1 MDKLIVEAEK
11 FTTSL
16 LNEKLD
22 TSFLYHNLTHTQRVV
37 EKAKELAEQSG
48 LNDSEK
54 NILILAT
61 WLHDTGYTKNIKSLN
76 RLIQM
81 AILNFQKPDKIVLQ
95 KTTEFEA
102 QFEFRPL
109 EPGFG
114 LTIGNALRRVL
125 LSSLEGYAIVG
136 IKVEGAEHEFAT
148 LKGITEDVTE
158 IILNLKQVRFK
169 KIVDNDVASE
179 KITLSIKNKTE
190 FTAGMIGEATHA
202 FEVMN
207 PELLICVMDSTAK
220 LDIEITISK
229 GRGYVPAEDNKV
241 KDSVFGLIP
250 IDSIHTPIKNVK
262 YHIENTRVEQ
272 RTDFEKLIMDVNTDG
287 TIHPEEAVK
296 QASRIL
302 IQHLMIITDEN
313 ITFDNKEEKK
323 EDMVDEQTLQLRKI
337 LKTPL
342 EDLDLSVR
350 AFNCLK
356 AAKINSLS
364 ELVQYEQEDLM
375 KFRNFGQKSLS
386 EIEQVLI
393 ERGLGFGMDLSKL
406 GLDKEDY

>member
-1 MDKLIVEAEK
+1 
-11 FTTSL
+11 
-16 LNEKLD
+16 
-22 TSFLYHNLTHTQRVV
+22 
-37 EKAKELAEQSG
+37 
-48 LNDSEK
+48 
-54 NILILAT
+54 
-61 WLHDTGYTKNIKSLN
+61 
-76 RLIQM
+76 M
-81 AILNFQKPDKIVLQ
+81 AILNFQKPDKIILQ
-95 KTTEFEA
+95 KATDFEA

-114 LTIGNALRRVL
+114 VTIGNALRRVL

-136 IKVEGAEHEFAT
+136 VKIEGADHEFAT
-148 LKGITEDVTE
+148 LKGVTEDVVE

-169 KIVDNDVASE
+169 KKVDHEINQE
-179 KITLSIKNKTE
+179 KIVLSLKNRTE
-190 FTAGMIGEATHA
+190 FTAGTIGEATST

-207 PELLICVMDSTAK
+207 PGLLICTMDSSAK
-220 LDIEITISK
+220 LDIEITIGK
-229 GRGYVPAEDNKV
+229 GRGYVPAEDNKP
-241 KDSVFGLIP
+241 KDAPFGYIP
-250 IDSIHTPIKNVK
+250 TDSIFTPIKNVK
-262 YHIENTRVEQ
+262 YSIENTRVEQ
-272 RTDFEKLIMDVNTDG
+272 RTDFEKLIMEVSTDG

-323 EDMVDEQTLQLRKI
+323 EDLVDEQTLQLRKI

-364 ELVQYEQEDLM
+364 ELVTYEQEDLM
-375 KFRNFGQKSLS
+375 KFRNFGQKSLA
-386 EIEQVLI
+386 EIEQVLG
-393 ERGLGFGMDLSKL
+393 ERGLHFGMDLAKL
-406 GLDKEDY
+406 KVDDLD

>member
-1 MDKLIVEAEK
+1 
-11 FTTSL
+11 
-16 LNEKLD
+16 
-22 TSFLYHNLTHTQRVV
+22 
-37 EKAKELAEQSG
+37 
-48 LNDSEK
+48 
-54 NILILAT
+54 
-61 WLHDTGYTKNIKSLN
+61 
-76 RLIQM
+76 M

-95 KTTEFEA
+95 KSTDFEA

-109 EPGFG
+109 EPGYG
-114 LTIGNALRRVL
+114 VTIGNALRRVL

-136 IKVEGAEHEFAT
+136 IKIEGADHEFAT

-169 KIVDNDVASE
+169 RIVENEVSNE
-179 KITLSIKNKTE
+179 KVQISIKGKSE
-190 FTAGMIGEATHA
+190 FRADMIEKATNS
-202 FEVMN
+202 FQIMN
-207 PELLICVMDSTAK
+207 PELLICTLDPSSK
-220 LDIEITISK
+220 LDIELTIGK
-229 GRGYVPAEDNKV
+229 GRGYVPAEENKP
-241 KDSVFGLIP
+241 KDAPFGYIAIDSVF
-250 IDSIHTPIKNVK
+250 TPIKNVK
-262 YHIENTRVEQ
+262 YSIENTRVEQ
-272 RTDFEKLIMDVNTDG
+272 KTDYEKLIMEVITDG

-313 ITFDNKEEKK
+313 ISFDTKDTEK
-323 EDMVDEQTLQLRKI
+323 EDVVDEQTLQLRKI

-364 ELVQYEQEDLM
+364 ELVQYEQEELM

-386 EIEQVLI
+386 EIEQVLG
-393 ERGLGFGMDLSKL
+393 ERGLHFGMDLSKL
-406 GLDKEDY
+406 KLDEE

>member
-1 MDKLIVEAEK
+1 
-11 FTTSL
+11 
-16 LNEKLD
+16 
-22 TSFLYHNLTHTQRVV
+22 
-37 EKAKELAEQSG
+37 
-48 LNDSEK
+48 
-54 NILILAT
+54 
-61 WLHDTGYTKNIKSLN
+61 
-76 RLIQM
+76 M
-81 AILNFQKPDKIVLQ
+81 AILNFQKPDKIILQ
-95 KTTEFEA
+95 KASDFEA

-114 LTIGNALRRVL
+114 VTIGNALRRVL
-125 LSSLEGYAIVG
+125 LSSLEGYAIIG
-136 IKVEGAEHEFAT
+136 MRIEGVDHEFAT
-148 LKGITEDVTE
+148 MKGVTEDVLE

-169 KIVDNDVASE
+169 KGVDHEISQE
-179 KITLSIKNKTE
+179 KITLSIKNKQE
-190 FTAGMIGEATHA
+190 FTAGMIGEATQN

-207 PELLICVMDSTAK
+207 PDLLICTLDNSAK
-220 LDIEITISK
+220 LDIELTVAK

-241 KDSVFGLIP
+241 KDAPFGYIP
-250 IDSIHTPIKNVK
+250 TDSIFTPIKNVK
-262 YHIENTRVEQ
+262 YAIENTRVEQ
-272 RTDFEKLIMDVNTDG
+272 RTDYEKLIMDVSTDG

-313 ITFDNKEEKK
+313 ITFDNKEDKK
-323 EDMVDEQTLQLRKI
+323 EDVVDEQMLQLRKV

-375 KFRNFGQKSLS
+375 KFRNFGQKSLA
-386 EIEQVLI
+386 EIEQVLA
-393 ERGLGFGMDLSKL
+393 ERGLHFGMDLSKL
-406 GLDKEDY
+406 GVDKDEF

>member
-1 MDKLIVEAEK
+1 
-11 FTTSL
+11 
-16 LNEKLD
+16 
-22 TSFLYHNLTHTQRVV
+22 
-37 EKAKELAEQSG
+37 
-48 LNDSEK
+48 
-54 NILILAT
+54 
-61 WLHDTGYTKNIKSLN
+61 
-76 RLIQM
+76 M

-95 KTTEFEA
+95 KANDFEA

-136 IKVEGAEHEFAT
+136 IKIEGAEHEFAT

-169 KIVDNDVASE
+169 KKVDGEVNSE
-179 KITLSIKNKTE
+179 KVTLSIKNQTE
-190 FTAGMIGEATHA
+190 FTAGMIGNATQA

-207 PELLICVMDSTAK
+207 PMLLLCTMDNSSK
-220 LDIEITISK
+220 LDIEITIAK
-229 GRGYVPAEDNKV
+229 GRGYVPAEDNRI
-241 KDSVFGLIP
+241 KDTVFGYIP

-262 YHIENTRVEQ
+262 YTIENTRVEQ
-272 RTDFEKLIMDVNTDG
+272 RTDFEKLLMEVQTDG
-287 TIHPEEAVK
+287 TINPEEAVK

-313 ITFDNKEEKK
+313 ITFDSKEEKK
-323 EDMVDEQTLQLRKI
+323 EDLVDEQTLQLRKV

-386 EIEQVLI
+386 EIEQVLN
-393 ERGLGFGMDLSKL
+393 ERGLGFGMDLGKL
-406 GLDKEDY
+406 GVDKDDY